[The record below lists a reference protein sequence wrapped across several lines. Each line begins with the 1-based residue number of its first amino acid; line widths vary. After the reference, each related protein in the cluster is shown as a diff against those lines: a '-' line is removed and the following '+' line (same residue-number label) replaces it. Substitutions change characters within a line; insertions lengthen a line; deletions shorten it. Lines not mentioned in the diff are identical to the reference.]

1 MIDKKLFYRH
11 HSIEHIQFQQEQTNG
26 LIMSET
32 RFSKPL
38 IYMLIGS
45 AFILALSLGIRHGF
59 GLYLVP
65 MSHEFNWNH
74 GVFSLAIALQN
85 LLWGAVQPFT
95 GALADKYGSKKV
107 VAVGGVLYVIGLILM
122 AFSSTGVLINLS
134 LGLIIGLALSATSFS
149 VLLSAVGR
157 AAHPSKRS
165 MAMGIASA
173 AGSFGQFIMLPTT
186 LLLLQKFGWSSALLI
201 TSILVALI
209 VPLAFMLKAPM
220 YQAPNAI
227 VDINKPSLG
236 FKQILIIAKNHK
248 PFIWLSLGF
257 LVCGFQ
263 VVFLGIHLPGYLT
276 DHGFSTTTGTI
287 FLALVGLFNIVG
299 TYTAGWLGD
308 KYSKPKLL
316 MGLYGLRGIAI
327 IVFLTLP
334 LSTWTIYSFAIIMG
348 LLWLSTVPLTNG
360 IVANMFGVKYLT
372 MLSGIVFFTHQ
383 VGSFFG
389 GWLGGL
395 NHDITGNYNIIW
407 AMTIALSIFGVL
419 VHFFVNEEAVVH
431 D

>member
-1 MIDKKLFYRH
+1 
-11 HSIEHIQFQQEQTNG
+11 
-26 LIMSET
+26 MSALQDDT

-45 AFILALSLGIRHGF
+45 AFILALSLGVRHGF

-65 MSHEFNWNH
+65 MSHEFNWSH
-74 GVFSLAIALQN
+74 QVFSLAIAMQN

-107 VAVGGVLYVIGLILM
+107 VAVGGVLYTIGLLLM
-122 AFSSTGVLINLS
+122 SVSSNALLLDLS
-134 LGLIIGLALSATSFS
+134 VGLIIGLALSATSFS

-186 LLLLQKFGWSSALLI
+186 LLMIKNFGWSSALVITAVLVVLI
-201 TSILVALI
+201 I
-209 VPLAFMLKAPM
+209 PLAWMLKAPM
-220 YQAPNAI
+220 YTPPNA
-227 VDINKPSLG
+227 VKQALKPSLT
-236 FKQILIIAKNHK
+236 FKQILNIAFHHK
-248 PFIWLSLGF
+248 PFLWLAFGF

-263 VVFLGIHLPGYLT
+263 VVFLGIHLPGYLI
-276 DHGFSTTTGTI
+276 DHGFDASTGTV

-299 TYTAGWLGD
+299 TYAAGWLGD
-308 KYSKPKLL
+308 KYSKPHLL
-316 MGLYGLRGIAI
+316 MGLYGLRGVTIIA
-327 IVFLTLP
+327 FLMLP
-334 LSTWTIYSFAIIMG
+334 LSIWTVYAFGIIMG
-348 LLWLSTVPLTNG
+348 ILWLSTVPLTNG

-407 AMTIALSIFGVL
+407 GCSIALSLFGVI
-419 VHFFVNEEAVVH
+419 VHFFVNEEAVV
-431 D
+431 DD

>member
-1 MIDKKLFYRH
+1 MTTD
-11 HSIEHIQFQQEQTNG
+11 
-26 LIMSET
+26 T
-32 RFSKPL
+32 RFSRPL

-65 MSHEFNWNH
+65 MSHEFGWSH
-74 GVFSLAIALQN
+74 QVFSLAIAFQN

-95 GALADKYGSKKV
+95 GALADKYGSKLI
-107 VAVGGVLYVIGLILM
+107 VAGGGLLYAIGLVMM
-122 AFSSTGVLINLS
+122 AFSSSGLMINMS
-134 LGLIIGLALSATSFS
+134 LGLIIGLALSATSFP

-165 MAMGIASA
+165 LAMGIASA

-186 LLLLQKFGWSSALLI
+186 LLLLKEFGWSSALLI
-201 TSILVALI
+201 TAILVVMI

-220 YQAPNAI
+220 YVDPNAP
-227 VDINKPSLG
+227 VVAKPSMS
-236 FKQILIIAKNHK
+236 FKEILIIAKNHK
-248 PFIWLSLGF
+248 PFIWLALGF

-263 VVFLGIHLPGYLT
+263 VVFLGIHIPGYLT
-276 DHGFSTTTGTI
+276 DHGFSTTTGTV

-316 MGLYGLRGIAI
+316 MGLYGLRGIAMI
-327 IVFLTLP
+327 AFLMLP
-334 LSTWTIYSFAIIMG
+334 LSTLTIYAFAMIMG

-360 IVANMFGVKYLT
+360 IVANMFGVKYLS

-407 AMTIALSIFGVL
+407 ALSIALSVFGVL
-419 VHFFVNEEAVVH
+419 VHLYVNEEAIVH

>member
-1 MIDKKLFYRH
+1 
-11 HSIEHIQFQQEQTNG
+11 
-26 LIMSET
+26 MSALQDDT

-45 AFILALSLGIRHGF
+45 AFILALSLGVRHGF

-65 MSHEFNWNH
+65 MSNEFNWSH
-74 GVFSLAIALQN
+74 QVFSLAIAMQN

-107 VAVGGVLYVIGLILM
+107 VAVGGVLYTIGLLLM
-122 AFSSTGVLINLS
+122 SVSSNALLLDLS
-134 LGLIIGLALSATSFS
+134 VGLIIGLALSATSFS

-186 LLLLQKFGWSSALLI
+186 LLLIKNFGWSSALVITAVLVVLI
-201 TSILVALI
+201 I
-209 VPLAFMLKAPM
+209 PLAWMLKAPM
-220 YQAPNAI
+220 YTPPNA
-227 VDINKPSLG
+227 VKQALKPSLT
-236 FKQILIIAKNHK
+236 FKQILNIAFHHK
-248 PFIWLSLGF
+248 PFLWLAFGF

-263 VVFLGIHLPGYLT
+263 VVFLGIHLPGYLI
-276 DHGFSTTTGTI
+276 DHGFDASTGTV

-299 TYTAGWLGD
+299 TYAAGWLGD
-308 KYSKPKLL
+308 KYSKPHLL
-316 MGLYGLRGIAI
+316 MGLYGLRGVTIIA
-327 IVFLTLP
+327 FLMLP
-334 LSTWTIYSFAIIMG
+334 LSIWTVYAFGIIMG
-348 LLWLSTVPLTNG
+348 ILWLSTVPLTNG

-407 AMTIALSIFGVL
+407 GCSIALSLFGVI
-419 VHFFVNEEAVVH
+419 VHFFVNEEAVV
-431 D
+431 DD

>member
-1 MIDKKLFYRH
+1 
-11 HSIEHIQFQQEQTNG
+11 
-26 LIMSET
+26 MSALQDDT

-45 AFILALSLGIRHGF
+45 AFILALSLGVRHGF

-65 MSHEFNWNH
+65 MSHEFNWSH
-74 GVFSLAIALQN
+74 QVFSLAIAMQN

-107 VAVGGVLYVIGLILM
+107 VAVGGVLYTIGLLLM
-122 AFSSTGVLINLS
+122 SVSSNALLLDLS
-134 LGLIIGLALSATSFS
+134 VGLIIGLALSATSFS

-186 LLLLQKFGWSSALLI
+186 LLLIKNFGWSSALVITAVLVVLI
-201 TSILVALI
+201 I
-209 VPLAFMLKAPM
+209 PLAWMLKAPM
-220 YQAPNAI
+220 YTPPNA
-227 VDINKPSLG
+227 VKQALKPSLT
-236 FKQILIIAKNHK
+236 FKQILNIAFHHK
-248 PFIWLSLGF
+248 PFLWLAFGF

-263 VVFLGIHLPGYLT
+263 VVFLGIHLPGYLI
-276 DHGFSTTTGTI
+276 DHGFDASTGTV

-299 TYTAGWLGD
+299 TYAAGWLGD
-308 KYSKPKLL
+308 KYSKPHLL
-316 MGLYGLRGIAI
+316 MGLYGLRGVTIIA
-327 IVFLTLP
+327 FLILP
-334 LSTWTIYSFAIIMG
+334 LSIWTVYAFGIIMG
-348 LLWLSTVPLTNG
+348 ILWLSTVPLTNG

-372 MLSGIVFFTHQ
+372 MLSGIIFFTHQ

-407 AMTIALSIFGVL
+407 GCSIALSLFGVI
-419 VHFFVNEEAVVH
+419 VHFFVNEEAVV
-431 D
+431 DD

>member
-1 MIDKKLFYRH
+1 
-11 HSIEHIQFQQEQTNG
+11 
-26 LIMSET
+26 MSHTLDET
-32 RFSKPL
+32 KFSKPL

-65 MSHEFNWNH
+65 MSHEFGWSH
-74 GVFSLAIALQN
+74 QVFSLAIAIQN

-107 VAVGGVLYVIGLILM
+107 VAIGGVLYCIGLLLM
-122 AFSSTGVLINLS
+122 SVSSEAWLLNIS
-134 LGLIIGLALSATSFS
+134 AGLIIGMALSATSFS

-157 AAHPSKRS
+157 AAHPSKHG

-186 LLLLQKFGWSSALLI
+186 LLLIKHTGWSSALVI
-201 TSILVALI
+201 SAILVALC
-209 VPLAFMLKAPM
+209 VPLAWMLKAPM
-220 YQAPNAI
+220 YVDPHAKPMSNAP
-227 VDINKPSLG
+227 SMS
-236 FKQILIIAKNHK
+236 FKQILKIAFSHK
-248 PFIWLSLGF
+248 PFLFLALGF

-263 VVFLGIHLPGYLT
+263 VVFLGIHLPGYLI
-276 DHGFSTTTGTI
+276 DHGFDASNGTI
-287 FLALVGLFNIVG
+287 FLALVGLFNIIG
-299 TYTAGWLGD
+299 TYTAGYLGD
-308 KYSKPKLL
+308 KYSKPHLL
-316 MGLYGLRGIAI
+316 MWLYGLRGIAI
-327 IVFLTLP
+327 IAFLSLP
-334 LSTWTIYSFAIIMG
+334 LSLWSIYSFGIIMG

-383 VGSFFG
+383 IGSFFG

-395 NHDITGNYNIIW
+395 NHDLTGNYNLMWMGAIG
-407 AMTIALSIFGVL
+407 LSLFGVV
-419 VHFFVNEEAVVH
+419 VHFFVNEKVVVH

>member
-1 MIDKKLFYRH
+1 
-11 HSIEHIQFQQEQTNG
+11 
-26 LIMSET
+26 MSDT
-32 RFSKPL
+32 RFSRPL

-45 AFILALSLGIRHGF
+45 AFVLALSLGVRHGF

-95 GALADKYGSKKV
+95 GALADKYGSKIV
-107 VAVGGVLYVIGLILM
+107 VATGGVLYVIGLVLM
-122 AFSSTGVLINLS
+122 AFSSSGILINLS

-220 YQAPNAI
+220 YQAPNAL
-227 VDINKPSLG
+227 VNANQPALG

-248 PFIWLSLGF
+248 PFIWLALGF

-316 MGLYGLRGIAI
+316 MWLYGLRGIAI
-327 IVFLTLP
+327 ITFLSLP

-407 AMTIALSIFGVL
+407 TMTIVLSLFGVL
-419 VHFFVNEEAVVH
+419 VHFFVNEEPVVH

>member
-1 MIDKKLFYRH
+1 MSTL
-11 HSIEHIQFQQEQTNG
+11 QQD
-26 LIMSET
+26 T
-32 RFSKPL
+32 RFSKSL

-65 MSHEFNWNH
+65 ISHEFGWSH
-74 GVFSLAIALQN
+74 QVFSLAIAIQN

-95 GALADKYGSKKV
+95 GALADRYGSKIV
-107 VAVGGVLYVIGLILM
+107 VAVGGVLYTIGLLLM
-122 AFSSTGVLINLS
+122 SVSSTVWLLDLS
-134 LGLIIGLALSATSFS
+134 VGLIIGFALSATSFS

-186 LLLLQKFGWSSALLI
+186 LLMLKSVGWSSALVI
-201 TSILVALI
+201 SAILVAFI
-209 VPLAFMLKAPM
+209 VPLAWMLKTPKSNTTNTITSSA
-220 YQAPNAI
+220 
-227 VDINKPSLG
+227 KPSIS
-236 FKQILIIAKNHK
+236 FKQILKIAFNHK
-248 PFIWLSLGF
+248 PFLWLALGF

-263 VVFLGIHLPGYLT
+263 VVFLGIHLPGYLI
-276 DHGFSTTTGTI
+276 DHGFDATTGTI
-287 FLALVGLFNIVG
+287 FLALVGLFNIIG
-299 TYTAGWLGD
+299 TFAAGYLGD
-308 KYSKPKLL
+308 KYSKPHLL
-316 MGLYGLRGIAI
+316 MGLYGLRGITI
-327 IVFLTLP
+327 IAFLALP
-334 LSTWTIYSFAIIMG
+334 LSTWTVYAFGTIMG
-348 LLWLSTVPLTNG
+348 ILWLSTVPLTNG

-383 VGSFFG
+383 IGSFFG

-395 NHDITGNYNIIW
+395 NHDMTGNYNIIW
-407 AMTIALSIFGVL
+407 ACSIVLSFLGVL
-419 VHFFVNEEAVVH
+419 VHFFVNEESIVN